1 MKITFSRE
9 EVQEIILAH
18 ANSIT
23 NEIVAFNTLE
33 SELYMSIPE
42 ISVWYE
48 APEKQEVAECSST

>member
-33 SELYMSIPE
+33 TERYTSIPE

-48 APEKQEVAECSST
+48 APEKQEVAE

>member
-18 ANSIT
+18 ANS
-23 NEIVAFNTLE
+23 IVAFNTLE

-48 APEKQEVAECSST
+48 APEKQEVAE